1 MMGRLVSRFCHEP
14 LNLLAYFFE
23 DLLDGPAFFTPYYR
37 TTSTGQLAWDITPLE
52 TLPMSIFLKPPRPR
66 VPTMIRSTC
75 SLAAWL
81 IMVSTT
87 EDTPSGSSVFTL
99 VPTFFAS
106 ETVSPTIPSATLRA

>member
-1 MMGRLVSRFCHEP
+1 MDRFEIVFRETD
-14 LNLLAYFFE
+14 NLYWYFAEF
-23 DLLDGPAFFTPYYR
+23 LLSHLFINPYYR
-37 TTSTGQLAWDITPLE
+37 TTRTGQLACEITPLE

-66 VPTMIRSTC
+66 VPTMIRSTS

-87 EDTPSGSSVFTL
+87 DDAPSGSSVLTF